1 MKTKFNVSG
10 TATYN
15 FTVEVLAT
23 SMDDAF
29 NIVDRHPAFDVEGM
43 QLDTLHISDV
53 SKVGK

>member
-15 FTVEVLAT
+15 FTVEVLAS

-43 QLDTLHISDV
+43 QLSEIVITDIGAV
-53 SKVGK
+53 K